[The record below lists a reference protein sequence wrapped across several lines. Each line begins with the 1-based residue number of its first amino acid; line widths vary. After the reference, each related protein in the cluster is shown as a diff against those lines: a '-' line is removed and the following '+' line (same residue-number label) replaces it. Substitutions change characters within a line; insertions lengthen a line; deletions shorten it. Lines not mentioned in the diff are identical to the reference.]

1 MSLSAEEYREHL
13 ATTAVRAGFE
23 FRDVVLPG
31 EGDIRIGGLQ
41 MHYLD
46 WGNKGKAA
54 DPVPAR
60 RGADRAYLGSVLP
73 GAARR
78 FPLPRGRSARP
89 WRHRLGARRRLF
101 DRGAGRRC
109 QRLCRHLGLD
119 NFVLVGMSMGA
130 INALAYAINHSDRL
144 SHLVIIDAGPEMRR
158 PGSSRIR
165 DFVNDVA
172 DAVSI
177 EAIIERA
184 LQFNPRRDPNI
195 LRRSLMHNLR
205 QQPDGSWRWKYD
217 RSRFQRLN
225 QEAHLA
231 ERARAR
237 RWAAGDRLPDAGRA
251 RRRERRVPRRG
262 RRASRGAPAER
273 PLGQDPWRRP
283 HRAGRQPEGPCRR
296 TAPLSG
302 EGELEQD
309 RVRWNQLTREPCSQF
324 RYVKPD
330 LRLRSLWAGQEG
342 KRPRC
347 VASGQGPDAP
357 GTEKTRRTNSV
368 PTTIDSQQSRGMISH
383 FPDEAGFL
391 SAFNSSMG

>member
-46 WGNKGKAA
+46 WGSKGKPPILFLHGGALTAHTWDLCCLALRDDFHCLAVDQRGHGDTDWAPDGDYSIAA
-54 DPVPAR
+54 QVADV
-60 RGADRAYLGSVLP
+60 RGFID
-73 GAARR
+73 
-78 FPLPRGRSARP
+78 
-89 WRHRLGARRRLF
+89 
-101 DRGAGRRC
+101 
-109 QRLCRHLGLD
+109 HLGLQD
-119 NFVLVGMSMGA
+119 FVLVGMSMGA
-130 INALAYAINHSDRL
+130 INALSYAINHSDRL

-205 QQPDGSWRWKYD
+205 QQADGSWRWKYD

-225 QEAHLA
+225 QETHLA
-231 ERARAR
+231 ERARLADGLSAIACPTLVVR
-237 RWAAGDRLPDAGRA
+237 GGESDVFHDDDAERLASRLPNARWVKIPGAGHTVQGDNPKGLVA
-251 RRRERRVPRRG
+251 ELRR
-262 RRASRGAPAER
+262 
-273 PLGQDPWRRP
+273 
-283 HRAGRQPEGPCRR
+283 
-296 TAPLSG
+296 
-302 EGELEQD
+302 
-309 RVRWNQLTREPCSQF
+309 
-324 RYVKPD
+324 
-330 LRLRSLWAGQEG
+330 
-342 KRPRC
+342 
-347 VASGQGPDAP
+347 
-357 GTEKTRRTNSV
+357 
-368 PTTIDSQQSRGMISH
+368 
-383 FPDEAGFL
+383 FL
-391 SAFNSSMG
+391 AKGN